1 MFFFFNIHT
10 VLRPIMWHVKFSPLR
25 DYNIGLKM
33 DLNLLYNLFGLIQI
47 SLDKILT
54 LDTTMDAS
62 SFKEMN
68 RLCKGN
74 DSLQLSLAAQDSLS
88 VFPKYLAF
96 CV

>member
-1 MFFFFNIHT
+1 
-10 VLRPIMWHVKFSPLR
+10 
-25 DYNIGLKM
+25 M

-47 SLDKILT
+47 SLHKILT

-62 SFKEMN
+62 SYKEMN